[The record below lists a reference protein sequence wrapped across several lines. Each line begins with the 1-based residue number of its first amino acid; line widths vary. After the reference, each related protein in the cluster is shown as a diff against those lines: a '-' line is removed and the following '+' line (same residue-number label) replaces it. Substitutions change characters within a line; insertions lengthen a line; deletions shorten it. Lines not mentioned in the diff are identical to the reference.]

1 MMPIFTEII
10 NIDKLEEV
18 VITNLKYFF
27 DNPQEVRATCN
38 IQDKTFQNYSN
49 SWAFPGDRKERLFTK
64 I

>member
-1 MMPIFTEII
+1 MPIFTEII

-38 IQDKTFQNYSN
+38 I
-49 SWAFPGDRKERLFTK
+49 
-64 I
+64 